1 MRMEQHITLTE
12 DELRD
17 ARKLTGITD
26 PTALVRHVLTEYVKR
41 LRLDRLAKGGF
52 APDFEGPGGG
62 WHGFWAVNLY
72 FGLGMGAV
80 GLLIVYLPADKYNL
94 IREIIGAVVAVIMNE
109 WKDYLKYIRD
119 AGASSARKIEYGS
132 ASTTTTSSE

>member
-1 MRMEQHITLTE
+1 MSQPQ
-12 DELRD
+12 
-17 ARKLTGITD
+17 
-26 PTALVRHVLTEYVKR
+26 PTPSEKSLQGKHFRQLQ
-41 LRLDRLAKGGF
+41 
-52 APDFEGPGGG
+52 

-132 ASTTTTSSE
+132 ATTTTAES

>member
-52 APDFEGPGGG
+52 APDFEGPPRRRPPHFRNDLDEDG
-62 WHGFWAVNLY
+62 NP
-72 FGLGMGAV
+72 
-80 GLLIVYLPADKYNL
+80 IP
-94 IREIIGAVVAVIMNE
+94 E
-109 WKDYLKYIRD
+109 
-119 AGASSARKIEYGS
+119 
-132 ASTTTTSSE
+132 